1 MKSKNTTK
9 KFYSKD
15 KSEKYL
21 ALNGGEAIAHALRQI
36 NPDVFAMY
44 PITPQTPIIETFAKF
59 EAQGSVDTQIIRVE
73 SEHSALSA
81 VIGASASGSRAV
93 TATASQGLL
102 YMYEM
107 LSVASGLRLPI
118 VMPIA
123 NRAISAPINIH
134 CDHSD
139 TMSALDQGWIQ
150 LYCENAQESYELT
163 IFAMK
168 LSEKVK
174 LPSMVCIDG
183 FFTSH
188 TVVNVKL
195 FEDNKVKKFIGE
207 YKPSYNL
214 LDTNNPITL
223 GALSLPDSY
232 FEIRVEMF
240 NAFNNLKIDFEEVSK
255 DFKNNFGKEI
265 KICEDYFASNSE
277 IVIIVMYSTA
287 ESTKD
292 VIDKFR
298 AKGKSVGL
306 LRPILFRP
314 FIYEEYFKYL
324 KQAKQ
329 IIVLDRSESIGS
341 QAPLYKDVC
350 LTIFNNSIDKSK
362 EKPKVYSYV
371 FGLGGREFSDRQIE
385 ELLLNHLSGKI
396 PKEKYLGLKK

>member
-1 MKSKNTTK
+1 
-9 KFYSKD
+9 
-15 KSEKYL
+15 
-21 ALNGGEAIAHALRQI
+21 
-36 NPDVFAMY
+36 
-44 PITPQTPIIETFAKF
+44 PQTPIIETFAKF

-81 VIGASASGSRAV
+81 VIGAAASGSRAV

-139 TMSALDQGWIQ
+139 TMSCLDQGWIQ
-150 LYCENAQESYELT
+150 LYCENAQEAYDLT

-168 LSEKVK
+168 LSEKSR

-207 YKPSYNL
+207 YKPNYNL
-214 LDTNNPITL
+214 LDTVNPITL

-240 NAFNNLKIDFEEVSK
+240 NAFNNLKNDFEIVSK

-277 IVIIVMYSTA
+277 IVIIVMSSTA

-292 VIDKFR
+292 VIDKLR

-314 FIYEEYFKYL
+314 FIYEEYSKYL
-324 KQAKQ
+324 KLAKQ
-329 IIVLDRSESIGS
+329 IIVLDRAEGIGS
-341 QAPLYKDVC
+341 QAPLYKDIC

-362 EKPKVYSYV
+362 EKTKVYSYV